1 MKKFIYIFTFIITS
15 SVIAQNT
22 SSIAFEKQKMNQAKI
37 YGDEEVMTSSIYNII
52 ALEGPSSTYKDT
64 LAYVYFNNRKYVSC
78 FLVVSD
84 VLKTKPDN
92 IEMLEMQAIS
102 LESMGALEKA
112 KESYEVLLT
121 KNNNNYTAYKLAT
134 LEFRMN
140 QAEDA
145 YATIKKA
152 AAMPN
157 DVPMN
162 VTFQVNENYNQN
174 VPLNASIYYL
184 QGLIAQSLNKPSEA
198 KASYE
203 KAIEL
208 FPEFVLAKS
217 KLELLNAKLAQDLN
231 QN

>member
-1 MKKFIYIFTFIITS
+1 MKNLLYIFTFVITS
-15 SVIAQNT
+15 TVIAQNT
-22 SSIAFEKQKMNQAKI
+22 TSVAFELQKMNQAKI
-37 YGDEEVMTSSIYNII
+37 YGDEEVIASSIYNII
-52 ALEGPSSTYKDT
+52 ALEGPTSTYKDT
-64 LAYVYFNNRKYVSC
+64 LAYVYFNKRKYVSC
-78 FLVVSD
+78 FLVVND

-92 IEMLEMQAIS
+92 IEMLEMKAIS

-112 KESYEVLLT
+112 KEAYEVLLQ
-121 KNNNNYTAYKLAT
+121 KNNNNYTAYKLAG

-140 QAEDA
+140 QNEVA

-152 AAMPN
+152 AALPN
-157 DVPMN
+157 DVAMN

-174 VPLNASIYYL
+174 VPLNASIFYL
-184 QGLIAQSLNKPSEA
+184 QGLIAQSLNKPSDA

-217 KLELLNAKLAQDLN
+217 KLEVLNAKLAQDLN